1 MNSFRALSIAIIL
14 LASSCSG
21 NGNAAQKS
29 PDTVTVAS
37 KKPNIVVPL
46 HSQYNDAARFIA
58 GLPVDSAS
66 EFAPLE
72 KNDAF
77 AGYVSEFTEDWNRFD
92 SERIAPIAGW
102 RKTELPVMK
111 GENDI
116 LFYPFSG
123 PDFLYATTLFPDAD
137 TMIMIGLEPTGKL
150 PSARDVKQVGV
161 AKYLDKVNTS
171 LESFLNYSFFRT
183 IAMRNDLASQ
193 DLNGVIHLVSLF
205 MVKTGHTILD
215 VQHITVNER
224 GNVTDWINGIDG
236 KKNDGLKIYYTG
248 QDPYHVDVLY
258 YFSTD
263 LSNGVF
269 AKNESLQNFL
279 KKFPKWNTYLK
290 SASYLMHEAYFS
302 GVRSF
307 ILDRSYRILQDDS
320 GIPYEYF
327 SKSGFALTL
336 YGSYTKPIPLFK
348 NKFQQDL
355 FDAYQK
361 KQNVKPLPF
370 GIGYVYLKNES
381 NLQLG
386 IKATQ

>member
-1 MNSFRALSIAIIL
+1 MNSFRAIFFAIIL
-14 LASSCSG
+14 LTSSCSG
-21 NGNAAQKS
+21 NGNNAQKS
-29 PDTVTVAS
+29 PDTSAQVS
-37 KKPNIVVPL
+37 RKPNIEVPV
-46 HSQYNDAARFIA
+46 HREYDDAARFIA

-66 EFAPLE
+66 SFAPLE
-72 KNDAF
+72 KNVAF
-77 AGYVSEFTEDWNRFD
+77 TAFVSEFTGDWNRFD
-92 SERIAPIAGW
+92 SERIAPIAQW
-102 RKTELPVMK
+102 RKTELPAMK
-111 GENDI
+111 GENDV

-137 TMIMIGLEPTGKL
+137 TTIMIGLEPPGKL
-150 PSARDVKQVGV
+150 PSAHDVKEVGV

-183 IAMRNDLASQ
+183 IAMRNDLTSQ

-205 MVKTGHTILD
+205 MVKTGRTILD

-224 GNVTDWINGIDG
+224 GNVTDWTNDSNG
-236 KKNDGLKIYYTG
+236 KKNDGLKIYYAG
-248 QDPYHVDVLY
+248 QDPYHVQVLY

-269 AKNESLQNFL
+269 AKNEALQNFL

-290 SASYLMHEAYFS
+290 CASYLMHESYFS
-302 GVRSF
+302 DIRSF
-307 ILDRSYRILQDDS
+307 ILGRSYRILQDDS
-320 GIPYEYF
+320 GIPYAYF
-327 SKSGFALTL
+327 SKTGFAVTL
-336 YGSYTKPIPLFK
+336 YGSYMKPIPLFK

-355 FDAYQK
+355 FDAYQN

-381 NLQLG
+381 NLQLAL
-386 IKATQ
+386 KTTQ

>member
-1 MNSFRALSIAIIL
+1 MNPFRATIIALIVLI
-14 LASSCSG
+14 ASCSG

-29 PDTVTVAS
+29 PDTTAQANR
-37 KKPNIVVPL
+37 KPNIDVPV
-46 HSQYNDAARFIA
+46 HRQYNDAARFIA

-66 EFAPLE
+66 TFMPLE

-77 AGYVSEFTEDWNRFD
+77 TSYVSQFTNDWNRFD
-92 SERIAPIAGW
+92 SERIAPIANW
-102 RKTELPVMK
+102 RQTELPAMK
-111 GENDI
+111 GENDV

-123 PDFLYATTLFPDAD
+123 PDFLYATTFFPDAD
-137 TMIMIGLEPTGKL
+137 TTIMIGLEPTGKL
-150 PSARDVKQVGV
+150 PSASEVQEVGV

-183 IAMRNDLASQ
+183 IAMRNDLTSQ

-215 VQHITVNER
+215 VQHITVDEK
-224 GNVTDWINGIDG
+224 GNVVDWTNDVKG
-236 KKNDGLKIYYTG
+236 KTNDGLKIYYSG
-248 QDPYHVDVLY
+248 KDPYHVQVLY

-269 AKNESLQNFL
+269 AKNEALKDFL
-279 KKFPKWNTYLK
+279 EKFPKWNTYLK

-302 GVRSF
+302 DVRSF
-307 ILDRSYRILQDDS
+307 ILNRSYRILQDDS
-320 GIPYEYF
+320 GIPYMYF
-327 SKSGFALTL
+327 SKAGFNLTL
-336 YGSYTKPIPLFK
+336 YGSYSKPIPLFK
-348 NKFQQDL
+348 NKYQQDL
-355 FDAYQK
+355 FDAYQN

-381 NLQLG
+381 NMQLAV
-386 IKATQ
+386 KTAQ